1 MLDHSFL
8 LLKGRHF
15 FPGADI
21 ERRSRWDRWGL
32 TRGKRDKTISQ
43 PDIPASIAR
52 ENGSLRSRQYTRLTS
67 GIAHLI
73 LRISQ

>member
-1 MLDHSFL
+1 MFVVNSSDFKDHNFS
-8 LLKGRHF
+8 

-32 TRGKRDKTISQ
+32 TRGKRDKTASQ

-67 GIAHLI
+67 GIACFI
-73 LRISQ
+73 